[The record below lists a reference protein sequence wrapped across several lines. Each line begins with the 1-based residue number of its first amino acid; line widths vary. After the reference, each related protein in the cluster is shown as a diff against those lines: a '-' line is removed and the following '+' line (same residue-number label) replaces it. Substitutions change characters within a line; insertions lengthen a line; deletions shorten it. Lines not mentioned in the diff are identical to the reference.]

1 MNILQITPGAGG
13 MFCGGCFRDN
23 ALVAELRKQG
33 HSTLMVPLYLPLTLD
48 EENQAAGTPIFFSG
62 INVYLEQKSAFFRHA
77 PKWLH
82 QLLASRWLLD
92 LAGKHAGKTRPEE
105 LGDLALS
112 MIQGEQGLQARD
124 LEDLIAWL
132 KTNEKPDVISL
143 SNVLLVGMVRRLK
156 QELKVPVVC
165 MLQGEDTFL
174 DSLAPEFRERCW
186 RELSAR
192 ANEVDLFIAPSRYFA
207 DLMSKRLNLPPDNV
221 HVVYN
226 GISLEGYPPLS
237 TLNPH
242 HSSPTLGYF
251 ARMCRDKGLEGIV
264 HTFIEL
270 NRRNRVPSLRLK
282 IGGGCG
288 PSDQPQVAAM
298 KRLLERNGCLDRVSF
313 HPNVDRAQKIE
324 FLHSLTVFCTP
335 ALYGEAFGLYVI
347 EAMAAGVPVVQPKHA
362 AFPEIIDATGG
373 GIIADPNPVALADAI
388 EDLLL
393 NPAKARSLAES
404 GCRVAHEY
412 FSVERMARGSVDVF
426 ARAVSHRK
434 TAGSNLGSPHGV

>member
-1 MNILQITPGAGG
+1 MNIVQITPGAGG

-23 ALVAELRKQG
+23 ALVAQLRKQG
-33 HSTLMVPLYLPLTLD
+33 YSTLMVPLYLPLTLD

-62 INVYLEQKSAFFRHA
+62 INVYLEQKSAFFRNA
-77 PKWLH
+77 PRWLH
-82 QLLASRWLLD
+82 QLLAGRWLLN

-112 MIQGEQGLQARD
+112 MIQGEQGLQARE
-124 LEDLIAWL
+124 LEDLIGWL

-143 SNVLLVGMVRRLK
+143 SNVLLIGMVRRLK

-174 DSLAPEFRERCW
+174 DSLAPEFREQCW
-186 RELSAR
+186 RELSLR
-192 ANEVDLFIAPSRYFA
+192 AAEVDSFIAPSRYFA
-207 DLMSKRLNLPPDNV
+207 DLMTKRLHLPPEKV

-226 GISLEGYPPLS
+226 GISLDGYTPLS
-237 TLNPH
+237 SLNVHP
-242 HSSPTLGYF
+242 PTPTVGYF
-251 ARMCRDKGLEGIV
+251 ARMCRDKGLEGVV

-270 NRRNRVPSLRLK
+270 KRRNRVPNLRLK

-288 PSDQPQVAAM
+288 PSDEPQVAEM
-298 KRLLERNGCLDRVSF
+298 KRLLERHGCLDSVSF

-347 EAMAAGVPVVQPKHA
+347 EAMAAGVPVVQPRHA

-373 GIIADPNPVALADAI
+373 GVIAEPNPVALASAI

-393 NPAKARSLAES
+393 NPAKARSMAES
-404 GCRVAHEY
+404 GCKVTHEF
-412 FSVERMARGSVDVF
+412 FSVERMAHETIAIF
-426 ARAVSHRK
+426 AQARSPANSHRK
-434 TAGSNLGSPHGV
+434 TVA